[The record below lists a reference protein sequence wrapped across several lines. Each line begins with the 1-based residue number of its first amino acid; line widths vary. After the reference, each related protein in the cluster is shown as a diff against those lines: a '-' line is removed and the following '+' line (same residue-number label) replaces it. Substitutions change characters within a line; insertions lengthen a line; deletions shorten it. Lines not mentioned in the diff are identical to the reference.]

1 MIPGLSGT
9 QTPNRFPGTPGFQSG
24 APCLSFGNH
33 RQKEA
38 LYWPYPACSTGTH
51 RLCCFPGHSLR
62 SLMCPHLLLPQNRLP
77 RKDFRFRLGSGRCR
91 CPVSRRDSVC
101 GRYPVSRPGSVCHR
115 CPVSRPGSVCRRCP
129 VSLPVPACRR
139 CPWSRP
145 VPACRR
151 CPVSRPGSVC
161 RRYPVSRP
169 GPESCPEI
177 VSQQDCWL
185 GRTRLFPKTMRPPE
199 TGLLLFSL
207 FHF

>member
-1 MIPGLSGT
+1 MNSSYNL
-9 QTPNRFPGTPGFQSG
+9 G

-51 RLCCFPGHSLR
+51 RLCCFLCCFPGHSLR
-62 SLMCPHLLLPQNRLP
+62 SLMCPLLLPQNRLL
-77 RKDFRFRLGSGRCR
+77 RKDFRFRPGSGRCR

-101 GRYPVSRPGSVCHR
+101 RRY
-115 CPVSRPGSVCRRCP
+115 PVSRPGSVCRRCP
-129 VSLPVPACRR
+129 VS
-139 CPWSRP
+139 
-145 VPACRR
+145 
-151 CPVSRPGSVC
+151 RPGPVC

-185 GRTRLFPKTMRPPE
+185 GRTRLFPKTMRQPE